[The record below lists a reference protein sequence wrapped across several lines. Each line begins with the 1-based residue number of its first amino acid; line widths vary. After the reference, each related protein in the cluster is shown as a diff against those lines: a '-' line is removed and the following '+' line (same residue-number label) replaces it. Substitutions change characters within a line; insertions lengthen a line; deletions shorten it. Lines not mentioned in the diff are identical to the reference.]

1 MKNVQTFHVLE
12 EVPFHI
18 TGLGG
23 TKKVHDWSPS
33 FTEEEAHKP
42 RKKKEWNNNASLE
55 KQSSRAINLHMEK
68 VNVCNE
74 FVELFFR
81 SNKNIS
87 SRRDG

>member
-42 RKKKEWNNNASLE
+42 RKKKNEIITRVSKNNHLA
-55 KQSSRAINLHMEK
+55 Q
-68 VNVCNE
+68 
-74 FVELFFR
+74 
-81 SNKNIS
+81 
-87 SRRDG
+87 